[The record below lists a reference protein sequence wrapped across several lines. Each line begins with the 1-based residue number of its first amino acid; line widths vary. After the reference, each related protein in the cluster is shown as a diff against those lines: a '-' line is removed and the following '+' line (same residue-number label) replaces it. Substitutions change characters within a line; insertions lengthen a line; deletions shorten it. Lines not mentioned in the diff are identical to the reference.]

1 MLKDVFLQFLF
12 SLSVRVN
19 RVLKAIGILET
30 YESFGSIENTVFD
43 FDIEIFDKR

>member
-1 MLKDVFLQFLF
+1 MLKDVFLLFLF

-30 YESFGSIENTVFD
+30 YESFGSIENAVFD